1 MAIEKN
7 PNDITAPIDVAKD
20 KLSAQSQALGIDVN
34 INEEQEEDLA
44 VNVDPTTGEVE
55 MALNEDSGKMLASIS
70 EDFYMNLADLIEE
83 DQLEEISNTVLD
95 NYQSDKESR
104 EEWEQTFERGFDLL
118 GLKLEETTE
127 PFDGA
132 CTATHPLI
140 IENAVKFQSKASQE
154 LFPSKGP
161 VKTQVVGAQT
171 PDKEK
176 QAQRVKDFMNY
187 QLTEEMPE
195 YFDEFEKMLFH
206 LPLIGTAVKKVY
218 YDETLGRPI
227 SEFIPIDQFHVS
239 NLVSDLRRADR
250 YTHVIYRSENDLRK
264 DMDAG
269 MYSELDLGDPEQM
282 DRGSITSKAEQ
293 IMGLSAYDENPYD
306 PSYQLLEQHLYLDL
320 PEPFNSPT
328 GVAYPYIVTVDKSSK
343 KVLSIRRN
351 WNDGDP
357 RFVKREHFVSYK
369 FVPGFGFYGLGLIH
383 FLGNLT
389 MSATAAM
396 RALIDAGQFSNLPG
410 GFKARGVRVV
420 GDNSPIMPGEFR
432 DVESTGLDLGKSIVP
447 LPYKEPSQTLY
458 QMLGFVATAGQKFAD
473 TTDQVVSDAT
483 NYGPV
488 GTTLAL
494 LEASGKFFS
503 AIHKRLHKSQK
514 DEFKILARINH
525 EFLPTAYPYDI
536 IGQSA
541 EIFKQDFDGRV
552 DVIPVSD
559 PNIPSNSHRLAQAQ
573 LMLQLASQSPPGTF
587 NMPEVNK
594 AVLAAANVD
603 NPDRF
608 MNAPK
613 QAMQQDPLADI
624 MSATRG
630 QPIKAFPG
638 QDHDAHIAVKTAY
651 LQDPLNG
658 ANPIMKQVEPI
669 LMANVREHMVLRFQE
684 QMGGLMKAQEGQV
697 DQGASL
703 TMIMAESAK
712 QILTANQLAAQGGV
726 DSIEQQNL
734 DIQKQSVINRKERE
748 DKELALEEK
757 KLNIDAMVEAA
768 KIEESKK
775 EKNDNLTAKVVMDL
789 LKLVDKQK
797 FQGGGFVEQARAA
810 QPSSVA
816 QASAEEF
823 KQAADLAVKQPIV
836 QPKGFLEQAFEAQ
849 QIDPQKTIREQM
861 EKEAVEREMAKA
873 PIIPVERKDIIETEE
888 EVEKISEI
896 ERQEKELENMR
907 KAKEM
912 SELTYNQEIGPNSTK
927 PHHPTPT
934 SGVTIGLGYDMK
946 GKTADQIKNTLMD
959 VGVAEDVAMSLS
971 QAAGLSGEEAT
982 AFTKANKKLQLTD
995 EQQNKLFTK
1004 VFADS
1009 IIQTE
1014 KDLVDMGYDP
1024 SKLSEAEIAL
1034 LADYTYNVG
1043 SVKVFPTFTNAI
1055 INKDYET
1062 ARKEYK
1068 RKSGDK
1074 FLTKRN
1080 KATLAY
1086 INKLEKQQSE

>member
-1 MAIEKN
+1 MADIDKSLPNEVRTEIKIPGEEEISQEINVEEIVPEKG
-7 PNDITAPIDVAKD
+7 PVEVVP
-20 KLSAQSQALGIDVN
+20 
-34 INEEQEEDLA
+34 EEDGGA
-44 VNVDPTTGEVE
+44 T
-55 MALNEDSGKMLASIS
+55 I
-70 EDFYMNLADLIEE
+70 DFEPGAINIPGTENHFDNLADLLPDDI
-83 DQLEEISNTVLD
+83 LEPIGNELRG
-95 NYQSDKESR
+95 NYNDYKMSR
-104 EEWEQTFERGFDLL
+104 KDWEQAYTSRLDLL
-118 GLKLEETTE
+118 GFKYENRTE
-127 PFDGA
+127 PFQGSSG
-132 CTATHPLI
+132 ATHPVLA
-140 IENAVKFQSKASQE
+140 EAVTQFQAMAYKE
-154 LFPSKGP
+154 LLPSDGP
-161 VKTQVVGAQT
+161 VRTQILGAVN
-171 PDKEK
+171 PMKEQ

-187 QLTEEMPE
+187 QITEEMPE

-250 YTHVIYRSENDLRK
+250 YSHIIYRSENDLRK

-269 MYSELDLGDPEQM
+269 MYSEIDLGDPEQT
-282 DRGSITSKAEQ
+282 DRGNITSKAEQ

-306 PSYQLLEQHLYLDL
+306 PSYVLIEQHLYLDL

-328 GVAYPYIVTVDKSSK
+328 GVAYPYIVTIDKSSK

-458 QMLGFVATAGQKFAD
+458 QMLGYVATAGQKFAD

-503 AIHKRLHKSQK
+503 AIHKRLHRSQR
-514 DEFKILARINH
+514 DEFKILARINN

-541 EIFKQDFDGRV
+541 EVFKQDFDGRI
-552 DVIPVSD
+552 DVLPVSD

-603 NPDRF
+603 SPERF
-608 MNAPK
+608 MNAPQ
-613 QAMQQDPLADI
+613 QAVQQDPLADI

-638 QDHDAHIAVKTAY
+638 QDHNAHIAVKTSY

-712 QILTANQLAAQGGV
+712 QILTANQLAAQGGL

-734 DIQKQSVINRKERE
+734 DIQKQSMINRQERE
-748 DKELALEEK
+748 NKELALEEK
-757 KLNIDAMVEAA
+757 KINIDAMVEAA
-768 KIEESKK
+768 KIEEGKK
-775 EKNDNLTAKVVMDL
+775 QKNETLTAKVVMDL

-797 FQGGGFVEQARAA
+797 FQEGGFVEQARGM

-823 KQAADLAVKQPIV
+823 KQAADLAIKQPMV
-836 QPKGFLEQAFEAQ
+836 EPKGFLEQAMEAQ
-849 QIDPQKTIREQM
+849 GILQKEEPIPQPEIP
-861 EKEAVEREMAKA
+861 ERGVTA
-873 PIIPVERKDIIETEE
+873 PIIPVERKDIPDVE
-888 EVEKISEI
+888 EVDPVDLSDLQKERTKIMQDDDKIIQSVLQKNLPRLGEELLTDPQVKARLEKFDKFH
-896 ERQEKELENMR
+896 QEMESNFNP
-907 KAKEM
+907 KAK
-912 SELTYNQEIGPNSTK
+912 NPKST
-927 PHHPTPT
+927 
-934 SGVTIGLGYDMK
+934 
-946 GKTADQIKNTLMD
+946 
-959 VGVAEDVAMSLS
+959 
-971 QAAGLSGEEAT
+971 AAGLYQFTEDSVVTAVNRLANTIGEDNLPQWAVEAR
-982 AFTKANKKLQLTD
+982 
-995 EQQNKLFTK
+995 EH
-1004 VFADS
+1004 
-1009 IIQTE
+1009 
-1014 KDLVDMGYDP
+1014 KDAR
-1024 SKLSEAEIAL
+1024 KLSEKEQQILFYADMFQKKGSDNLLKKVLKEGDNEAMLEYYRKLHHTDVDQPTEKRIGKISKKYNLDSNQIA
-1034 LADYTYNVG
+1034 
-1043 SVKVFPTFTNAI
+1043 
-1055 INKDYET
+1055 
-1062 ARKEYK
+1062 
-1068 RKSGDK
+1068 
-1074 FLTKRN
+1074 
-1080 KATLAY
+1080 
-1086 INKLEKQQSE
+1086 

>member
-20 KLSAQSQALGIDVN
+20 KLNTQSEALGIDVN

-44 VNVDPTTGEVE
+44 VNVDPMTGEVE

-70 EDFYMNLADLIEE
+70 EDFYMNLADLMEE

-269 MYSELDLGDPEQM
+269 MYSEIDLGDPEQM

-351 WNDGDP
+351 WNDGDA

-525 EFLPTAYPYDI
+525 EFLPTTYPYDI

-638 QDHDAHIAVKTAY
+638 QDHDAHVAVKTAY

-658 ANPIMKQVEPI
+658 ANPIMKMVEPI

-768 KIEESKK
+768 KIEENKK
-775 EKNDNLTAKVVMDL
+775 QKNDNLTAKVVMDL

-797 FQGGGFVEQARAA
+797 FQEGGFVERARAA

-836 QPKGFLEQAFEAQ
+836 QPKSFLEQAMEAQ
-849 QIDPQKTIREQM
+849 GMLPKKEPVIPQPEIPERGI
-861 EKEAVEREMAKA
+861 EAPPLPTA
-873 PIIPVERKDIIETEE
+873 PIIPVERKDIPDVDEVDPVDLSDLQKERKRIMQDDDKILQAVLQKNLPRLGEE
-888 EVEKISEI
+888 LLTDPNVKVRLEKFDKFH
-896 ERQEKELENMR
+896 QEMESNFNP
-907 KAKEM
+907 KAK
-912 SELTYNQEIGPNSTK
+912 NPKST
-927 PHHPTPT
+927 
-934 SGVTIGLGYDMK
+934 
-946 GKTADQIKNTLMD
+946 
-959 VGVAEDVAMSLS
+959 
-971 QAAGLSGEEAT
+971 AAGLYQFIEAELVTAVNRLANTIGEDNLPQWAIEAR
-982 AFTKANKKLQLTD
+982 
-995 EQQNKLFTK
+995 EH
-1004 VFADS
+1004 
-1009 IIQTE
+1009 
-1014 KDLVDMGYDP
+1014 KDAR
-1024 SKLSEAEIAL
+1024 KLSEKEQQILFLANAFQKKGSDNL
-1034 LADYTYNVG
+1034 LK
-1043 SVKVFPTFTNAI
+1043 KVLVEGDDDAMVEYYSKMHHTDVDKPTQKRI
-1055 INKDYET
+1055 DKIRKKYE
-1062 ARKEYK
+1062 
-1068 RKSGDK
+1068 
-1074 FLTKRN
+1074 L
-1080 KATLAY
+1080 
-1086 INKLEKQQSE
+1086 

>member
-7 PNDITAPIDVAKD
+7 PDDISTPIEVAKE
-20 KLSAQSQALGIDVN
+20 KIQNQSQALGIDVN
-34 INEEQEEDLA
+34 IKEEQEEDLA
-44 VNVDPTTGEVE
+44 VNVDPNTGEVE
-55 MALNEDSGKMLASIS
+55 IDLNEDSGKVLASIS
-70 EDFYMNLADLIEE
+70 EDFYTNLADLMEEE
-83 DQLEEISNTVLD
+83 DLEDIAQTVMD
-95 NYQSDKESR
+95 NFTSDKDSR

-161 VKTQVVGAQT
+161 IKTQMVGSPT
-171 PDKEK
+171 PEKEK

-187 QLTEEMPE
+187 QITEEMPE

-250 YTHVIYRSENDLRK
+250 YSHIIYRSENDLRK

-269 MYSELDLGDPEQM
+269 MYSEIDLGDPEQT
-282 DRGSITSKAEQ
+282 DRGNITSKAEQ

-306 PSYQLLEQHLYLDL
+306 PSYVLIEQHLYLDL

-328 GVAYPYIVTVDKSSK
+328 GVAYPYIVTIDKSSK

-458 QMLGFVATAGQKFAD
+458 QMLGYVATAGQKFAD

-503 AIHKRLHKSQK
+503 AIHKRLHRSQR
-514 DEFKILARINH
+514 DEFKILARINN

-541 EIFKQDFDGRV
+541 EVFKQDFDGRI
-552 DVIPVSD
+552 DVLPVSD

-603 NPDRF
+603 SPERF
-608 MNAPK
+608 MNAPQ
-613 QAMQQDPLADI
+613 QAVQQDPLADI

-638 QDHDAHIAVKTAY
+638 QDHNAHIAVKTSY

-712 QILTANQLAAQGGV
+712 QILTANQLAAQGGL

-734 DIQKQSVINRKERE
+734 DIQKQSMINRQERE
-748 DKELALEEK
+748 NKELALEEK
-757 KLNIDAMVEAA
+757 KINIDAMVEAA
-768 KIEESKK
+768 KIEEGKK
-775 EKNDNLTAKVVMDL
+775 QKNETLTAKVVMDL

-797 FQGGGFVEQARAA
+797 FQEGGFVEQARGM

-823 KQAADLAVKQPIV
+823 KQAADLAIKQPMV
-836 QPKGFLEQAFEAQ
+836 EPKGFLEQAMEAQ
-849 QIDPQKTIREQM
+849 GILQKEEPIPQPEIP
-861 EKEAVEREMAKA
+861 ERGVTA
-873 PIIPVERKDIIETEE
+873 PIIPVERKDIPDVE
-888 EVEKISEI
+888 EVDPVDLSDLQKERTKIMQDDDKIIQSVLQKNLPRLGEELLTDPQVKARLEKFDKFH
-896 ERQEKELENMR
+896 QEMESNFNP
-907 KAKEM
+907 KAK
-912 SELTYNQEIGPNSTK
+912 NPKST
-927 PHHPTPT
+927 
-934 SGVTIGLGYDMK
+934 
-946 GKTADQIKNTLMD
+946 
-959 VGVAEDVAMSLS
+959 
-971 QAAGLSGEEAT
+971 AAGLYQFTEDSVVTAVNRLANTIGEDNLPQWAVEAR
-982 AFTKANKKLQLTD
+982 
-995 EQQNKLFTK
+995 EH
-1004 VFADS
+1004 
-1009 IIQTE
+1009 
-1014 KDLVDMGYDP
+1014 KDAR
-1024 SKLSEAEIAL
+1024 KLSEKEQQILFYADMFQKKGSDNLLKKVLKEGDNEAMLEYYRKLHHTDVDQPTEKRIGKISKKYNLDSNQIA
-1034 LADYTYNVG
+1034 
-1043 SVKVFPTFTNAI
+1043 
-1055 INKDYET
+1055 
-1062 ARKEYK
+1062 
-1068 RKSGDK
+1068 
-1074 FLTKRN
+1074 
-1080 KATLAY
+1080 
-1086 INKLEKQQSE
+1086 

>member
-7 PNDITAPIDVAKD
+7 PNEISTPIDVAKD
-20 KLSAQSQALGIDVN
+20 KLNTQSEVLGVDIN

-70 EDFYMNLADLIEE
+70 EDFYTNLADLMEE
-83 DQLEEISNTVLD
+83 DQLEDISTTVLD

-161 VKTQVVGAQT
+161 IKTQIVGAQN
-171 PDKEK
+171 PEKEK

-269 MYSELDLGDPEQM
+269 MYSELDLGDPEQT

-587 NMPEVNK
+587 NMPEINK

-608 MNAPK
+608 INAP
-613 QAMQQDPLADI
+613 QQGMQQDPLADI

-658 ANPIMKQVEPI
+658 ANPIMKMVEPI
-669 LMANVREHMVLRFQE
+669 IMANVREHMVLRFQE

-712 QILTANQLAAQGGV
+712 QILQANQLAAQGGL

-734 DIQKQSVINRKERE
+734 DIQKQSMVNRQQRE
-748 DKELALEEK
+748 SKELELEEK
-757 KLNIDAMVEAA
+757 KIKIDAMVEAA
-768 KIEESKK
+768 KIEEGKK
-775 EKNDNLTAKVVMDL
+775 EKNDSLTAKVVMDL
-789 LKLVDKQK
+789 LKIVDKQK
-797 FQGGGFVEQARAA
+797 FQQGGTVQPPPTNFYTPDTTAA
-810 QPSSVA
+810 D
-816 QASAEEF
+816 EF
-823 KQAADLAVKQPIV
+823 KRAADLAVKQPMA
-836 QPKGFLEQAFEAQ
+836 QPEATM
-849 QIDPQKTIREQM
+849 DMAMTTPEPQPDVV
-861 EKEAVEREMAKA
+861 EAVATVQENLTPPSDETIGIENIQKSLDEGFQQSRKEREFM
-873 PIIPVERKDIIETEE
+873 ERMVSDKGKFTFEQ
-888 EVEKISEI
+888 EVGPGSEK
-896 ERQEKELENMR
+896 L
-907 KAKEM
+907 
-912 SELTYNQEIGPNSTK
+912 
-927 PHHPTPT
+927 HHPTKT
-934 SGVTIGLGYDMK
+934 SGVTVGAGYDMK
-946 GKTADQIKNTLMD
+946 EKTSDQIINDLTS
-959 VGVAEDVAMSLS
+959 VGVDNNMASRIAG
-971 QAAGLSGEEAT
+971 AAGLSGKEAT
-982 AFTKANKKLQLTD
+982 NFVKNNSDVALSMDQQKQLFSLSFGQALTKTDRDLQT
-995 EQQNKLFTK
+995 
-1004 VFADS
+1004 
-1009 IIQTE
+1009 
-1014 KDLVDMGYDP
+1014 MGYDP
-1024 SKLSEAEIAL
+1024 NQLSDRKLNL

-1043 SVKVFPTFTNAI
+1043 SITKFPKFVKALVENDF
-1055 INKDYET
+1055 DT
-1062 ARKEYK
+1062 AAKEFE
-1068 RKSGDK
+1068 RKSGNVK
-1074 FLTKRN
+1074 LGRRN
-1080 KATLAY
+1080 TAS
-1086 INKLEKQQSE
+1086 EKEIAAIKDEETTTT

>member
-7 PNDITAPIDVAKD
+7 PNDISTPIDVAKD
-20 KLSAQSQALGIDVN
+20 KLNNQSEALGIDVN

-44 VNVDPTTGEVE
+44 VNVDPMTGEVE

-70 EDFYMNLADLIEE
+70 EDFYMNLADLMEE

-161 VKTQVVGAQT
+161 VKTQIVGAQS

-269 MYSELDLGDPEQM
+269 MYSELDLGDPEQTE
-282 DRGSITSKAEQ
+282 RGNITSKAEQ

-351 WNDGDP
+351 WNDGDA

-383 FLGNLT
+383 FL
-389 MSATAAM
+389 
-396 RALIDAGQFSNLPG
+396 
-410 GFKARGVRVV
+410 GVRVV

-473 TTDQVVSDAT
+473 TTDQVVSDAS

-503 AIHKRLHKSQK
+503 AIHKRLHKSQR

-552 DVIPVSD
+552 DVVPVSD

-587 NMPEVNK
+587 NMPEINK

-608 MNAPK
+608 INTPQ

-658 ANPIMKQVEPI
+658 ANPIMKMVEPI
-669 LMANVREHMVLRFQE
+669 IMANVREHMVLRFQE

-726 DSIEQQNL
+726 NSIEQQNL

-757 KLNIDAMVEAA
+757 KINIDAMVEAA

-797 FQGGGFVEQARAA
+797 FQEGGFVEQARAM

-816 QASAEEF
+816 QTSAEEF

-849 QIDPQKTIREQM
+849 RIDPQRAVKERMAAELAEQQRIQ
-861 EKEAVEREMAKA
+861 AEREMARA
-873 PIIPVERKDIIETEE
+873 PIIPVEREDIVETEE

-896 ERQEKELENMR
+896 ERQEREKIMKSDDEILNAILEKNLPRLGEGLLEDPQVKVRLNTFDQFHQEMESNFNP
-907 KAKEM
+907 KAK
-912 SELTYNQEIGPNSTK
+912 NPKST
-927 PHHPTPT
+927 
-934 SGVTIGLGYDMK
+934 
-946 GKTADQIKNTLMD
+946 
-959 VGVAEDVAMSLS
+959 
-971 QAAGLSGEEAT
+971 AAGLYQFTEASLVTAVNRLANTIGEDNLPQWAIEAR
-982 AFTKANKKLQLTD
+982 
-995 EQQNKLFTK
+995 EH
-1004 VFADS
+1004 
-1009 IIQTE
+1009 
-1014 KDLVDMGYDP
+1014 KDAR
-1024 SKLSEAEIAL
+1024 KLSEKEQQILFYADMFQKKGSDNLLKKVLAEGDNDAMIEYYGKL
-1034 LADYTYNVG
+1034 HHTDVD
-1043 SVKVFPTFTNAI
+1043 KPTQKRI
-1055 INKDYET
+1055 DKIRKKYE
-1062 ARKEYK
+1062 
-1068 RKSGDK
+1068 
-1074 FLTKRN
+1074 L
-1080 KATLAY
+1080 
-1086 INKLEKQQSE
+1086 

>member
-7 PNDITAPIDVAKD
+7 PDDISTPIDVAKE
-20 KLSAQSQALGIDVN
+20 KVSTQSQVLGVDVN

-44 VNVDPTTGEVE
+44 VNVDPETGEVE
-55 MALNEDSGKMLASIS
+55 MALNEDSGKVLASIS
-70 EDFYMNLADLIEE
+70 EDFYMNLADLMEEE
-83 DQLEEISNTVLD
+83 DLEDIAQTVME
-95 NYQSDKESR
+95 NYTADKDSR

-161 VKTQVVGAQT
+161 VKTQVVGSPT
-171 PDKEK
+171 PEKEK

-250 YTHVIYRSENDLRK
+250 YSHIIYRSENDLRK

-269 MYSELDLGDPEQM
+269 MYRETDLGDPEQT
-282 DRGSITSKAEQ
+282 DRGNITSKAEQ

-306 PSYQLLEQHLYLDL
+306 PSYVLIEQHLYLDL
-320 PEPFNSPT
+320 PEPFNSPS
-328 GVAYPYIVTVDKSSK
+328 GVAYPYIVTIDKSSK

-503 AIHKRLHKSQK
+503 AIHKRLHKSQR
-514 DEFKILARINH
+514 DEFKILARINN

-541 EIFKQDFDGRV
+541 EVFKQDFDGRI
-552 DVIPVSD
+552 DVLPVSD

-603 NPDRF
+603 NPERF
-608 MNAPK
+608 MNAPQ
-613 QAMQQDPLADI
+613 QAIQQDPLADI

-638 QDHDAHIAVKTAY
+638 QDHNAHIAVKTAY

-703 TMIMAESAK
+703 TAIMSESAQ
-712 QILTANQLAAQGGV
+712 QILQANQLAAQGGL

-734 DIQKQSVINRKERE
+734 NIQKQAMMNRKERE

-757 KLNIDAMVEAA
+757 KINIDAMVEAA
-768 KIEESKK
+768 KIEENKK
-775 EKNDNLTAKVVMDL
+775 QKDDSLTAKVVTDL
-789 LKLVDKQK
+789 LKIVDKQK
-797 FQGGGFVEQARAA
+797 LQQGGVVVQQPGAA
-810 QPSSVA
+810 ES
-816 QASAEEF
+816 F
-823 KQAADLAVKQPIV
+823 KQAADLAVKEPIS
-836 QPKGFLEQAFEAQ
+836 QPKNFLEQAFEAQ
-849 QIDPQKTIREQM
+849 GIDPQRAYKERMAQEQKAQEQAM
-861 EKEAVEREMAKA
+861 IPTEPKEV
-873 PIIPVERKDIIETEE
+873 VETEE
-888 EVEKISEI
+888 EIAKISEI
-896 ERQEKELENMR
+896 EKQEKELDIMKQLREFG
-907 KAKEM
+907 
-912 SELTYNQEIGPNSTK
+912 ELTYNQEIGPNSTK

-946 GKTADQIKNTLMD
+946 EKTAEQIMNDLVD
-959 VGVAEDVAMSLS
+959 VGVEEDKAKTLS
-971 QAAGLSGEEAT
+971 EAAGLSGKEAT
-982 AFTKANKKLQLTD
+982 AFTKANKSLAITD

-1004 VFADS
+1004 IFAQS
-1009 IIQTE
+1009 IKQTE
-1014 KDLVDMGYDP
+1014 NDLRDMGYDP
-1024 SKLSEAEIAL
+1024 SALSEKEIAL

-1043 SVKVFPTFTNAI
+1043 TIKKFPNFTKAI
-1055 INKDYET
+1055 VNKDYEK
-1062 ARKEYK
+1062 AKEEYE
-1068 RKSGDK
+1068 RESGGK
-1074 FLTKRN
+1074 KLTRRN
-1080 KATLAY
+1080 KATLSF
-1086 INKLEKQQSE
+1086 INDLEKSQIA

>member
-7 PNDITAPIDVAKD
+7 PNDISTPIDVAKD
-20 KLSAQSQALGIDVN
+20 KLNNQSEALGIDVN

-44 VNVDPTTGEVE
+44 VNVDPATGEVE
-55 MALNEDSGKMLASIS
+55 MALNEDSGKVLASIS
-70 EDFYMNLADLIEE
+70 EDFYMNLADLMEE

-161 VKTQVVGAQT
+161 VKTQIVGAQS

-269 MYSELDLGDPEQM
+269 MYSELDLGDPEQTE
-282 DRGSITSKAEQ
+282 RGNITSKAEQ

-351 WNDGDP
+351 WNDGDA

-503 AIHKRLHKSQK
+503 AIHKRLHKSQR

-552 DVIPVSD
+552 DVVPVSD

-587 NMPEVNK
+587 NMPEINK

-608 MNAPK
+608 INTPQ

-658 ANPIMKQVEPI
+658 ANPIMKMVEPI
-669 LMANVREHMVLRFQE
+669 IMANVREHMVLRFQE

-726 DSIEQQNL
+726 NSIEQQNL

-757 KLNIDAMVEAA
+757 KINIDAMVEAA

-797 FQGGGFVEQARAA
+797 FQEGGFVEQARAM

-849 QIDPQKTIREQM
+849 RIDPQRAVKERMAAELAEQQRIQ
-861 EKEAVEREMAKA
+861 AEREMARA
-873 PIIPVERKDIIETEE
+873 PIIPVEREDIVETEE

-896 ERQEKELENMR
+896 ERQEREKIMKSDDEILQAVLQKNLSRLGEELLTDSNVKVRLEKFDKFHQEMESNFNP
-907 KAKEM
+907 KAK
-912 SELTYNQEIGPNSTK
+912 NPKST
-927 PHHPTPT
+927 
-934 SGVTIGLGYDMK
+934 
-946 GKTADQIKNTLMD
+946 
-959 VGVAEDVAMSLS
+959 
-971 QAAGLSGEEAT
+971 AAGLYQFTEASLVTAVNRLANTIGEDNLPQWAIEAR
-982 AFTKANKKLQLTD
+982 
-995 EQQNKLFTK
+995 EH
-1004 VFADS
+1004 
-1009 IIQTE
+1009 
-1014 KDLVDMGYDP
+1014 KDAR
-1024 SKLSEAEIAL
+1024 KLSEKEQQILFYADMFQKKGSDNLLKKVLAEGDNDAMIEYYGKL
-1034 LADYTYNVG
+1034 HHTDVD
-1043 SVKVFPTFTNAI
+1043 KPTQKRI
-1055 INKDYET
+1055 DKIRKKYE
-1062 ARKEYK
+1062 
-1068 RKSGDK
+1068 
-1074 FLTKRN
+1074 L
-1080 KATLAY
+1080 
-1086 INKLEKQQSE
+1086 

>member
-7 PNDITAPIDVAKD
+7 PNDISTPIDVAKD
-20 KLSAQSQALGIDVN
+20 KLNNQSEALGIDVN

-44 VNVDPTTGEVE
+44 VNVDPMTGEVE

-70 EDFYMNLADLIEE
+70 EDFYMNLADLMEE

-161 VKTQVVGAQT
+161 VKTQIVGASN
-171 PDKEK
+171 PEKEK

-239 NLVSDLRRADR
+239 NLISDLRRADR

-269 MYSELDLGDPEQM
+269 MYSEIDLGDPEQTE
-282 DRGSITSKAEQ
+282 RGNITSKAEQ

-351 WNDGDP
+351 WNDGDA

-503 AIHKRLHKSQK
+503 AIHKRLHKSQR

-552 DVIPVSD
+552 DVVPVSD

-587 NMPEVNK
+587 NMPEINK

-608 MNAPK
+608 INTPK

-658 ANPIMKQVEPI
+658 ANPIMKMVEPI
-669 LMANVREHMVLRFQE
+669 IMANVREHMVLRFQE

-726 DSIEQQNL
+726 NSIEQQNL

-757 KLNIDAMVEAA
+757 KINIDAMVEAA

-797 FQGGGFVEQARAA
+797 FQEGGFVEQARAM

-816 QASAEEF
+816 QTSAEEF

-849 QIDPQKTIREQM
+849 RIDPQRAVKERMAAELAEQQRIQ
-861 EKEAVEREMAKA
+861 AEREMARA
-873 PIIPVERKDIIETEE
+873 PIIPVEREDIVETEE

-896 ERQEKELENMR
+896 ERQEREKIMKSDDEILNAILEKNLPRLGEGLLEDPQVKVRLNTFDQFHQEMESNFNP
-907 KAKEM
+907 KAK
-912 SELTYNQEIGPNSTK
+912 NPKST
-927 PHHPTPT
+927 
-934 SGVTIGLGYDMK
+934 
-946 GKTADQIKNTLMD
+946 
-959 VGVAEDVAMSLS
+959 
-971 QAAGLSGEEAT
+971 AAGLYQFTEASLVTAVNRLANTIGEDNLPQWAIEAR
-982 AFTKANKKLQLTD
+982 
-995 EQQNKLFTK
+995 EH
-1004 VFADS
+1004 
-1009 IIQTE
+1009 
-1014 KDLVDMGYDP
+1014 KDAR
-1024 SKLSEAEIAL
+1024 KLSEKEQQILFYADMFQKKGSDNLLKKVLAEGDNDAMIEYYGKL
-1034 LADYTYNVG
+1034 HHTDVD
-1043 SVKVFPTFTNAI
+1043 KPTQKRI
-1055 INKDYET
+1055 DKIRKKYE
-1062 ARKEYK
+1062 
-1068 RKSGDK
+1068 
-1074 FLTKRN
+1074 L
-1080 KATLAY
+1080 
-1086 INKLEKQQSE
+1086 